1 MSENVRSTGF
11 LKVGNPKHSTVT
23 PSQRSALIRKG
34 NELFNSGEYEIA
46 KKIFITTSYSD
57 GLIRMG
63 DYYREKGDPLE
74 ALKMYRI
81 APAKEKLDLLLEET
95 AVILREWLQEE

>member
-1 MSENVRSTGF
+1 MSDNVGSAGF
-11 LKVGNPKHSTVT
+11 LKTGDPEQSTVT

-34 NELFNSGEYEIA
+34 NELFNSGKYEIA
-46 KKIFITTSYSD
+46 RKIFITTSYSD

-63 DYYREKGDPLE
+63 DYYRKKGNSLE

-81 APAKEKLDLLLEET
+81 APAKEKLSLLLEET
-95 AVILREWLQEE
+95 AEILREWLKEE

>member
-1 MSENVRSTGF
+1 MPENVRSAGF
-11 LKVGNPKHSTVT
+11 LKTGKSEKSNIT

-34 NELFNSGEYEIA
+34 NELFNSGDYETA

-63 DYYREKGDPLE
+63 DYYRKKGAPLD
-74 ALKMYRI
+74 ALMMYRI
-81 APAKEKLDLLLEET
+81 APAREKFDLLLEET
-95 AVILREWLQEE
+95 AEILRGWLQEE

>member
-1 MSENVRSTGF
+1 MPENVGNTGF
-11 LKVGNPKHSTVT
+11 LKTVT

-34 NELFNSGEYEIA
+34 NELFNAGEFETA
-46 KKIFITTSYSD
+46 KRIFITTSYSD

-63 DYYREKGDPLE
+63 DHYRKKGEPLE

-81 APAKEKLDLLLEET
+81 APARKKLDLLLEET
-95 AVILREWLQEE
+95 AEILRGWLTEE

>member
-1 MSENVRSTGF
+1 MPENVGNTGF
-11 LKVGNPKHSTVT
+11 LKTVT

-34 NELFNSGEYEIA
+34 NELFNAGEFETA
-46 KKIFITTSYSD
+46 KRIFITTSYSD

-63 DYYREKGDPLE
+63 DYYRKKGEPLE

-81 APAKEKLDLLLEET
+81 APARKKLDLLLEET
-95 AVILREWLQEE
+95 AEILRGWLTEE